1 MKKVKNYCATGI
13 AILLLVSSLCV
24 PASANSAQTHW
35 EGVDSAGAIVRDGG
49 SPIIV
54 EKELLT
60 FDIQEF
66 PDNHYFDLD
75 SYLAYSGKVTAEY
88 TFFNPAD
95 YTVTA
100 TLLFPFGCEP
110 MYATNEY
117 YGKDTEKYDI
127 LIDSQPVEKVMRY
140 TLSSGFDQFELE
152 TDLALLH
159 DDYVTDSFYALDLPV
174 TKYVFMPSGVDTD
187 TYGAADAGF
196 DMVRD
201 DPERRI
207 YFVDQNSLHTQDDG
221 DLRVHTGVENGE
233 AITVYVIG
241 QDYAEF
247 PQWKFYQDGGVEDGE
262 EIDGTMALESRE
274 ELSFRDLALSKW
286 SADSGVSEIDWYNAI
301 VAMLTGSS
309 DSTGSNLHLW
319 EFGSFDLS
327 RYLMR
332 WYEYE
337 ISIGPGERIVNT
349 VTAPIYPSING
360 RYEPPIYE
368 YTYLLSPAK
377 TWAEFGNLDIVV
389 NTPYYMTVSG
399 PEGFRYNNPGYELHL
414 TGLPEG
420 ELTFILCAEKNPK
433 APSAI
438 GYVYP
443 EVLLIGAA
451 ALMAIA
457 VVLVFAR
464 RGGKRHRGDDA

>member
-1 MKKVKNYCATGI
+1 MKRLRTPVALVCVF
-13 AILLLVSSLCV
+13 LLSAMLVV
-24 PASANSAQTHW
+24 PASANSAQTQW

-95 YTVTA
+95 YAVTA

-127 LIDSQPVEKVMRY
+127 LIDGQPVEKVMRY

-159 DDYVTDSFYALDLPV
+159 DDYVTDSFYTLDLPV
-174 TKYVFMPSGVDTD
+174 TKYVFMPSGVNTE

-207 YFVDQNSLHTQDDG
+207 YFVDQNGLHTQDDG
-221 DLRVHTGVENGE
+221 DLRVHSGVENGE

-262 EIDGTMALESRE
+262 EIDGTMTLESRE

-319 EFGSFDLS
+319 DLGSLDLS

-337 ISIGPGERIVNT
+337 ISVGPGERIANT
-349 VTAPIYPSING
+349 VTAPIYPDIDS
-360 RYEPPIYE
+360 RYEPPVFE
-368 YTYLLSPAK
+368 YTYLLSPAQ
-377 TWAEFGNLDIVV
+377 TWAEFGNLDIIV

-399 PEGFRYNNPGYELHL
+399 PEGFQYNNPGYELHL

-420 ELTFILCAEKNPK
+420 ELTFTLCSEQEPK
-433 APSAI
+433 APAFN

-443 EVLLIGAA
+443 EILLIGAA
-451 ALMAIA
+451 ILVTI
-457 VVLVFAR
+457 VVVIVFTQAAR
-464 RGGKRHRGDDA
+464 KRRTK

>member
-1 MKKVKNYCATGI
+1 MKYAKRFLSLSIV
-13 AILLLVSSLCV
+13 LLLMFSLLAM
-24 PASANSAQTHW
+24 PASANSAQTQW

-127 LIDSQPVEKVMRY
+127 LVDGQPVEKVMRY

-159 DDYVTDSFYALDLPV
+159 DDYVTDPFYELDLPV

-196 DMVRD
+196 DMIRD

-207 YFVDQNSLHTQDDG
+207 YFVDQNGLHTQDDG
-221 DLRVHTGVENGE
+221 DLRVHSGVENGE
-233 AITVYVIG
+233 SITVYVIG

-262 EIDGTMALESRE
+262 EIDGTMTLESRE
-274 ELSFRDLALSKW
+274 ELCFRDLALSKW

-319 EFGSFDLS
+319 DFGSLDLS

-332 WYEYE
+332 WYEYKITLE
-337 ISIGPGERIVNT
+337 PGQRIVNT
-349 VTAPIYPSING
+349 VTAPIYPDIDS
-360 RYEPPIYE
+360 RYEPPVYE

-389 NTPYYMTVSG
+389 NTPHYMTVSG
-399 PEGFRYNNPGYELHL
+399 PEGFQYNNPGYELHL

-420 ELTFILCAEKNPK
+420 ELTFTLCAEKEPE
-433 APSAI
+433 APSAM
-438 GYVYP
+438 GYIYP

-451 ALMAIA
+451 VLVA
-457 VVLVFAR
+457 VVVIIVFAR
-464 RGGKRHRGDDA
+464 AAKKKRTT

>member
-1 MKKVKNYCATGI
+1 MKRLKTPVALICAFMLSAT
-13 AILLLVSSLCV
+13 LVI
-24 PASANSAQTHW
+24 PASANSAQTQW

-95 YTVTA
+95 YAVTA

-127 LIDSQPVEKVMRY
+127 LIDGQPVEKVMRY

-159 DDYVTDSFYALDLPV
+159 DDYVTDSFYTLDLPV
-174 TKYVFMPSGVDTD
+174 TKYVFMPSGVDTE

-207 YFVDQNSLHTQDDG
+207 YFVDQNGLHTQDDG
-221 DLRVHTGVENGE
+221 DLRVHSGVENGE

-262 EIDGTMALESRE
+262 EIDGTMTLESRE

-319 EFGSFDLS
+319 DFGSLDLS

-337 ISIGPGERIVNT
+337 ITVGPGERIVNT

-389 NTPYYMTVSG
+389 NTPYYMITDGEVIAFEQTDSG
-399 PEGFRYNNPGYELHL
+399 YSVHL

-420 ELTFILCAEKNPK
+420 ELTFTLCSESITKIPVRNEGGIPAD
-433 APSAI
+433 I
-438 GYVYP
+438 
-443 EVLLIGAA
+443 LLIGAA
-451 ALMAIA
+451 ALVAI
-457 VVLVFAR
+457 VVVIVFAR
-464 RGGKRHRGDDA
+464 AAKKKKRK

>member
-1 MKKVKNYCATGI
+1 MKYTKRFLSLGI
-13 AILLLVSSLCV
+13 VLLLMFSLLAV
-24 PASANSAQTHW
+24 PASANSAQTQW
-35 EGVDSAGAIVRDGG
+35 EGVDSAGAIVREDD

-127 LIDSQPVEKVMRY
+127 LIDGQPVEKVMRY

-159 DDYVTDSFYALDLPV
+159 DDYVIDSFYSLDLPV

-207 YFVDQNSLHTQDDG
+207 YFVDQNGLHTQDDG
-221 DLRVHTGVENGE
+221 DLRVHSGVENGE

-262 EIDGTMALESRE
+262 EIDGTMTLESRE

-301 VAMLTGSS
+301 VAMLTGAS

-319 EFGSFDLS
+319 DYGSLDLS

-332 WYEYE
+332 WYEYKITLE
-337 ISIGPGERIVNT
+337 PGQRIVNT
-349 VTAPIYPSING
+349 VTAPIYPSINSD
-360 RYEPPIYE
+360 YEPPIYE
-368 YTYLLSPAK
+368 YTYLLSPAQ

-399 PEGFRYNNPGYELHL
+399 PEGFEYNNPGYELHL

-420 ELTFILCAEKNPK
+420 ELTFTLCAEKDPK
-433 APSAI
+433 APPAI

-443 EVLLIGAA
+443 EVILIGV
-451 ALMAIA
+451 AILVA
-457 VVLVFAR
+457 VVVVIVFAR
-464 RGGKRHRGDDA
+464 ASKKKRMK

>member
-1 MKKVKNYCATGI
+1 MKYTRRFCSLGI
-13 AILLLVSSLCV
+13 VLLLMFSLLAV
-24 PASANSAQTHW
+24 PASANSAQTQW

-66 PDNHYFDLD
+66 PDNHYSDLD

-127 LIDSQPVEKVMRY
+127 LIDGQPVEKVMRY

-159 DDYVTDSFYALDLPV
+159 DDYVTDSFYTLDLPV
-174 TKYVFMPSGVDTD
+174 TKYVFMPGGVDTE

-207 YFVDQNSLHTQDDG
+207 YFVDQNGLHTQDDG
-221 DLRVHTGVENGE
+221 DLRVHSGVENGE

-262 EIDGTMALESRE
+262 EIDGTMTLESRE

-319 EFGSFDLS
+319 DFGSLDLS

-337 ISIGPGERIVNT
+337 ITVGPGERIVNT
-349 VTAPIYPSING
+349 VTAPIYPDIDS
-360 RYEPPIYE
+360 RYEPPVFE
-368 YTYLLSPAK
+368 YTYLLSPAQ

-389 NTPYYMTVSG
+389 NTPYYMTQSG
-399 PEGFRYNNPGYELHL
+399 PEGFQYNNPGYELHL

-420 ELTFILCAEKNPK
+420 ELTFTLCAEAEPK
-433 APSAI
+433 APSAV

-451 ALMAIA
+451 
-457 VVLVFAR
+457 VLVAIVVVVFFAR
-464 RGGKRHRGDDA
+464 AAKKKRTI

>member
-1 MKKVKNYCATGI
+1 MKRLRTPVALVCVF
-13 AILLLVSSLCV
+13 LLSAMLVV
-24 PASANSAQTHW
+24 PASANSAQTQW

-95 YTVTA
+95 YAVTA

-127 LIDSQPVEKVMRY
+127 LIDGQPVEKVMRY

-159 DDYVTDSFYALDLPV
+159 DDYVTDSFYTLDLPV
-174 TKYVFMPSGVDTD
+174 TKYVFMPSGVDTE

-207 YFVDQNSLHTQDDG
+207 YFVDQNGLHTQDDG
-221 DLRVHTGVENGE
+221 DLRVHSGVENGE

-262 EIDGTMALESRE
+262 EIDGTMTLESRE

-319 EFGSFDLS
+319 DLGSLDLS

-337 ISIGPGERIVNT
+337 ISVGPGERIANT
-349 VTAPIYPSING
+349 VTAPIYPDIDS
-360 RYEPPIYE
+360 RYEPPVFE
-368 YTYLLSPAK
+368 YTYLLSPAQ
-377 TWAEFGNLDIVV
+377 TWAEFGNLDIIV

-399 PEGFRYNNPGYELHL
+399 PEGFQYNNPGYELHL

-420 ELTFILCAEKNPK
+420 ELTFTLCSEQEPK
-433 APSAI
+433 APAFN

-443 EVLLIGAA
+443 EILLIGAA
-451 ALMAIA
+451 ILVTI
-457 VVLVFAR
+457 VVVIVFTQAAR
-464 RGGKRHRGDDA
+464 KRRTK

>member
-1 MKKVKNYCATGI
+1 MKYTKRFLSLGI
-13 AILLLVSSLCV
+13 VFLLMFSLLVV
-24 PASANSAQTHW
+24 PASANSAQTQW

-66 PDNHYFDLD
+66 PDNYYSDLD

-110 MYATNEY
+110 TYAIYEY

-127 LIDSQPVEKVMRY
+127 LIDGQPVEKVMRY
-140 TLSSGFDQFELE
+140 TLSTGFDQFELK

-159 DDYVTDSFYALDLPV
+159 DDYVTDSFYSLDLPV
-174 TKYVFMPSGVDTD
+174 TKYVFMPSGVDTE

-207 YFVDQNSLHTQDDG
+207 YYVDQNGLHTQDDG
-221 DLRVHTGVENGE
+221 DLRVHSGVENGE

-247 PQWKFYQDGGVEDGE
+247 PQWKFYQNGGVEDGE
-262 EIDGTMALESRE
+262 EINGTMTLESRE

-286 SADSGVSEIDWYNAI
+286 SADSGVSEIDWYNAV

-319 EFGSFDLS
+319 DYGSLDLS

-337 ISIGPGERIVNT
+337 ISVGPGERIVNT
-349 VTAPIYPSING
+349 VTAPIYPSINA

-368 YTYLLSPAK
+368 FTYLLSPAK

-389 NTPYYMTVSG
+389 NTPYYMITDGEVIAFEQTDSG
-399 PEGFRYNNPGYELHL
+399 YSVHL

-420 ELTFILCAEKNPK
+420 ELTFTLCSEATTKIPVLSSGGFSADIL
-433 APSAI
+433 
-438 GYVYP
+438 
-443 EVLLIGAA
+443 LLGAA
-451 ALMAIA
+451 VLMAVA
-457 VVLVFAR
+457 VIIVFAR
-464 RGGKRHRGDDA
+464 AAKKKRMK

>member
-1 MKKVKNYCATGI
+1 MKRLRTPVALVCVF
-13 AILLLVSSLCV
+13 LLSAMLVV
-24 PASANSAQTHW
+24 PASANSAQTQW

-127 LIDSQPVEKVMRY
+127 LIDGQPVEKVMRY

-159 DDYVTDSFYALDLPV
+159 DDYVTDSFYTLDLPV
-174 TKYVFMPSGVDTD
+174 TKYVFMPSGVDTE

-207 YFVDQNSLHTQDDG
+207 YFVDQNGLHTQDDG
-221 DLRVHTGVENGE
+221 DLRVHSGVENGE

-262 EIDGTMALESRE
+262 EIDGTMTLESRE

-319 EFGSFDLS
+319 DLGSLDLS

-337 ISIGPGERIVNT
+337 ISVGPGERIANT
-349 VTAPIYPSING
+349 VTAPIYPDIDS
-360 RYEPPIYE
+360 RYEPPVFE
-368 YTYLLSPAK
+368 YTYLLSPAQ
-377 TWAEFGNLDIVV
+377 TWAEFGNLDIIV

-399 PEGFRYNNPGYELHL
+399 PEGFQYNNPGYELHL

-420 ELTFILCAEKNPK
+420 ELTFTLCSEQEPK
-433 APSAI
+433 APAFN

-443 EVLLIGAA
+443 EILLIGAA
-451 ALMAIA
+451 ILVTI
-457 VVLVFAR
+457 VVVIVFTQAAR
-464 RGGKRHRGDDA
+464 KRRTK

>member
-1 MKKVKNYCATGI
+1 MKYTKRFLSLGI
-13 AILLLVSSLCV
+13 VLLLMFSLLAV
-24 PASANSAQTHW
+24 PASANSAQTQW
-35 EGVDSAGAIVRDGG
+35 QGVDSAGAIVRDGG

-66 PDNHYFDLD
+66 PGNHYSDLD
-75 SYLAYSGKVTAEY
+75 SYLAYNGKVTAEY
-88 TFFNPAD
+88 TFYNPAD

-110 MYATNEY
+110 TYGIYEY

-127 LIDSQPVEKVMRY
+127 LIDGQPVEKVMRY
-140 TLSSGFDQFELE
+140 TLSSGFDQFELK

-159 DDYVTDSFYALDLPV
+159 DDYVTDSFYSLDLPV
-174 TKYVFMPSGVDTD
+174 TKYVFMPSGVDTE

-207 YFVDQNSLHTQDDG
+207 YFVDQNGLHTQDDG
-221 DLRVHTGVENGE
+221 DLRVHSGVENGE
-233 AITVYVIG
+233 VITVYVIG

-247 PQWKFYQDGGVEDGE
+247 PQWRFYQNGGVEDGE
-262 EIDGTMALESRE
+262 EINGTMTLESCE

-301 VAMLTGSS
+301 VSMLTASS
-309 DSTGSNLHLW
+309 DSTGSNLNLW
-319 EFGSFDLS
+319 DYGSLDLS

-337 ISIGPGERIVNT
+337 ISVGPGERIVNT
-349 VTAPIYPSING
+349 VTAPIYPSINA

-399 PEGFRYNNPGYELHL
+399 SEGFQYNNPGYELHL

-420 ELTFILCAEKNPK
+420 ELTFTLCAEKDPK

-443 EVLLIGAA
+443 EVFLIGAA
-451 ALMAIA
+451 ILMA
-457 VVLVFAR
+457 VVVVIVFAR
-464 RGGKRHRGDDA
+464 VARKQGMR

>member
-1 MKKVKNYCATGI
+1 MKRLRTPVALVCVF
-13 AILLLVSSLCV
+13 LLSAMLVV
-24 PASANSAQTHW
+24 PASANSAQTQW

-95 YTVTA
+95 YAVTA

-127 LIDSQPVEKVMRY
+127 LIDGQPVEKVMRY

-159 DDYVTDSFYALDLPV
+159 DDYVTDSFYTLDLPV
-174 TKYVFMPSGVDTD
+174 TKYVFMPSGVDTE

-207 YFVDQNSLHTQDDG
+207 YFVDQNGLHTQDDG
-221 DLRVHTGVENGE
+221 DLRVHSGVENGE

-262 EIDGTMALESRE
+262 EIDGTMTLESRE

-319 EFGSFDLS
+319 DLGSLDLS

-337 ISIGPGERIVNT
+337 ISVGPGERIVNT
-349 VTAPIYPSING
+349 VTAPIYPDIDS
-360 RYEPPIYE
+360 RYEPPIFE
-368 YTYLLSPAK
+368 YTYLLSPAQ
-377 TWAEFGNLDIVV
+377 TWAEFGNLDIIV

-399 PEGFRYNNPGYELHL
+399 PEGFQYNNPGYELHL

-420 ELTFILCAEKNPK
+420 ELTFTLCAEAEPK
-433 APSAI
+433 APSAM

-443 EVLLIGAA
+443 EVILIC
-451 ALMAIA
+451 A
-457 VVLVFAR
+457 VVLVAVVVVVVFAR
-464 RGGKRHRGDDA
+464 AAKKKRIK

>member
-1 MKKVKNYCATGI
+1 MKYTKRFFSLGI
-13 AILLLVSSLCV
+13 VLLLMFSLLAV
-24 PASANSAQTHW
+24 PASANSAQTQW
-35 EGVDSAGAIVRDGG
+35 QGVDSAGAIVRDGG

-66 PDNHYFDLD
+66 PGNHYSDLD

-88 TFFNPAD
+88 TFYNPAD

-110 MYATNEY
+110 TYAIYEY
-117 YGKDTEKYDI
+117 YSKDTEKYDI
-127 LIDSQPVEKVMRY
+127 LIDGQPVEKVMRY

-159 DDYVTDSFYALDLPV
+159 DDYVTDSFYSLDLPV
-174 TKYVFMPSGVDTD
+174 TKYVFMPSGVDTE

-207 YFVDQNSLHTQDDG
+207 YYVDQNGLHTQDDG
-221 DLRVHTGVENGE
+221 DLRVHSGVENGE
-233 AITVYVIG
+233 TITVYVIG

-247 PQWKFYQDGGVEDGE
+247 PQWRFYQNGGVEDGE
-262 EIDGTMALESRE
+262 EINGTMTLESRE

-319 EFGSFDLS
+319 DYGSLDLS

-337 ISIGPGERIVNT
+337 ISVGPGERIVNT
-349 VTAPIYPSING
+349 VTAPIYPSINA

-399 PEGFRYNNPGYELHL
+399 PEGFQYNNPGYELHL

-420 ELTFILCAEKNPK
+420 ELTFTLCAEKDPK

-443 EVLLIGAA
+443 EVFLIGAA
-451 ALMAIA
+451 ILMA
-457 VVLVFAR
+457 VVVVIVFAR
-464 RGGKRHRGDDA
+464 AAKKKRIK

>member
-1 MKKVKNYCATGI
+1 MKYAKRYRHFGI
-13 AILLLVSSLCV
+13 VLLLVTTLFAV
-24 PASANSAQTHW
+24 PAWANSAQTQW
-35 EGVDSAGAIVRDGG
+35 EGVDASGTIVREDD
-49 SPIIV
+49 SPIIA

-66 PDNHYFDLD
+66 PENHYSDLD

-110 MYATNEY
+110 MYASNEY
-117 YGKDTEKYDI
+117 YGKDTGKYDI
-127 LIDSQPVEKVMRY
+127 LIDGQPVEKGMRY
-140 TLSSGFDQFELE
+140 TLSSGFDQFELK

-159 DDYVTDSFYALDLPV
+159 DDYVTDEFYSLDLPV
-174 TKYVFMPSGVDTD
+174 TKYVFVPGGVDTE

-201 DPERRI
+201 DPQRRI
-207 YFVDQNSLHTQDDG
+207 YFVEQNGLHTQDDG
-221 DLRVHTGVENGE
+221 DLRVHTGVENGQS
-233 AITVYVIG
+233 ITVYVIG
-241 QDYAEF
+241 QDYAQF

-262 EIDGTMALESRE
+262 EIDGTMSLESRE

-286 SADSGVSEIDWYNAI
+286 SEDSGVSEIDWYNAI

-319 EFGSFDLS
+319 EFGSLDLS
-327 RYLMR
+327 THLMR

-337 ISIGPGERIVNT
+337 ITLGPGQRIVNT
-349 VTAPIYPSING
+349 VTAPIYPAING
-360 RYEPPIYE
+360 RYEPPVYE
-368 YTYLLSPAK
+368 YTYLLSPAQ
-377 TWAEFGNLDIVV
+377 TWAEFGTLDIVV
-389 NTPYYMTVSG
+389 NTPYYMTISG
-399 PEGFRYNNPGYELHL
+399 PEGFQWNNPGYELHL

-420 ELTFILCAEKNPK
+420 ELTFTLCAEKAPK
-433 APSAI
+433 ISANR
-438 GYVYP
+438 GFVYP
-443 EVLLIGAA
+443 EVLLIGATV
-451 ALMAIA
+451 LMAVA
-457 VVLVFAR
+457 VVIVFAR
-464 RGGKRHRGDDA
+464 AARKGRMK

>member
-1 MKKVKNYCATGI
+1 MKYTRRFCSLGI
-13 AILLLVSSLCV
+13 VLLLMFSLLAV
-24 PASANSAQTHW
+24 PASANSAQTQW

-66 PDNHYFDLD
+66 PNNHYSDLD

-127 LIDSQPVEKVMRY
+127 LIDGQPVEKVMRY

-159 DDYVTDSFYALDLPV
+159 DDYVTDSFYTLDLPV
-174 TKYVFMPSGVDTD
+174 TKYVFMPGGVDTE

-207 YFVDQNSLHTQDDG
+207 YFVDQNGLHTQDDG
-221 DLRVHTGVENGE
+221 DLRVHSGVENGE

-262 EIDGTMALESRE
+262 EIDGTMTLESRE

-319 EFGSFDLS
+319 DFGSLDLS

-337 ISIGPGERIVNT
+337 ITVGPGERIVNT
-349 VTAPIYPSING
+349 VTAPIYPDIDS
-360 RYEPPIYE
+360 RYEPPVFE
-368 YTYLLSPAK
+368 YTYLLSPAQ

-389 NTPYYMTVSG
+389 NTPYYMTQSG
-399 PEGFRYNNPGYELHL
+399 PEGFQYNNPGYELHL

-420 ELTFILCAEKNPK
+420 ELTFTLCAEAEPK
-433 APSAI
+433 APSAV

-451 ALMAIA
+451 
-457 VVLVFAR
+457 VLVAIVVVVFFAR
-464 RGGKRHRGDDA
+464 AAKKKRTI

>member
-1 MKKVKNYCATGI
+1 MKRLRTPVALVCVF
-13 AILLLVSSLCV
+13 LLSAMLVV
-24 PASANSAQTHW
+24 PASANSAQTQW

-95 YTVTA
+95 YAVTA

-127 LIDSQPVEKVMRY
+127 LIDGQPVEKVMRY

-159 DDYVTDSFYALDLPV
+159 DDYVTDSFYTLDLPV
-174 TKYVFMPSGVDTD
+174 TKYVFMPSGVDTE

-207 YFVDQNSLHTQDDG
+207 YFVDQNGLHTQDDG
-221 DLRVHTGVENGE
+221 DLRVHSGVENGE

-262 EIDGTMALESRE
+262 EIDGTMTLESRE

-319 EFGSFDLS
+319 DLGSLDLS

-337 ISIGPGERIVNT
+337 ISVGPGERIANT
-349 VTAPIYPSING
+349 VTAPIYPDIDS
-360 RYEPPIYE
+360 RYEPPVFE
-368 YTYLLSPAK
+368 YTYLLSPAQ
-377 TWAEFGNLDIVV
+377 TWAEFGNLDIIV

-399 PEGFRYNNPGYELHL
+399 PEGFQYNNPGYELHL

-420 ELTFILCAEKNPK
+420 ELTFTLCSEQEPK
-433 APSAI
+433 APAFN

-443 EVLLIGAA
+443 
-451 ALMAIA
+451 
-457 VVLVFAR
+457 
-464 RGGKRHRGDDA
+464 

>member
-1 MKKVKNYCATGI
+1 MKYTRRFCSLGI
-13 AILLLVSSLCV
+13 VLLLMFSLLAV
-24 PASANSAQTHW
+24 PASANSAQTQW

-110 MYATNEY
+110 TYAIYEY

-127 LIDSQPVEKVMRY
+127 LIDGQPVEKVMRY

-159 DDYVTDSFYALDLPV
+159 DDYVTDSFYTLDLPV
-174 TKYVFMPSGVDTD
+174 TKYVFMPGGVDTE

-207 YFVDQNSLHTQDDG
+207 YFVDQNGLHTQDDG
-221 DLRVHTGVENGE
+221 DLRVHSGVENGE

-262 EIDGTMALESRE
+262 EIDGTMTLESRE

-319 EFGSFDLS
+319 DFGSLDLS

-337 ISIGPGERIVNT
+337 ITVGPGERIVNT
-349 VTAPIYPSING
+349 VTAPIYPDIDS
-360 RYEPPIYE
+360 RYEPPVFE
-368 YTYLLSPAK
+368 YTYLLSPAQ

-389 NTPYYMTVSG
+389 NTPYYMTQSG
-399 PEGFRYNNPGYELHL
+399 PEGFQYNNPGYELHL

-420 ELTFILCAEKNPK
+420 ELTFTLCAEAEPK
-433 APSAI
+433 APSAV

-451 ALMAIA
+451 
-457 VVLVFAR
+457 VLVAIVVVVFFAR
-464 RGGKRHRGDDA
+464 AAKKKRTI

>member
-1 MKKVKNYCATGI
+1 MKRLKTPVALICAFMMSAT
-13 AILLLVSSLCV
+13 LVI
-24 PASANSAQTHW
+24 PASANSAQTQW
-35 EGVDSAGAIVRDGG
+35 EGVDSADAIVRDGG

-75 SYLAYSGKVTAEY
+75 TYLAYSGKVTAEY

-95 YTVTA
+95 YAVTA

-127 LIDSQPVEKVMRY
+127 LIDGQPVEKVMRY

-159 DDYVTDSFYALDLPV
+159 DDYVTDSFYTLDLPV
-174 TKYVFMPSGVDTD
+174 TKYVFMPSGVDTE

-207 YFVDQNSLHTQDDG
+207 YFVDQNGLHTQDDG
-221 DLRVHTGVENGE
+221 DLRVHSGVENGE

-241 QDYAEF
+241 QDYAEV

-262 EIDGTMALESRE
+262 EIDGTMTLESRE

-319 EFGSFDLS
+319 DFGSLDLS

-337 ISIGPGERIVNT
+337 ISVGPGERIVNT
-349 VTAPIYPSING
+349 VTAPIYPDIDS
-360 RYEPPIYE
+360 RYEPPIFE
-368 YTYLLSPAK
+368 YTYLLSPAQ
-377 TWAEFGNLDIVV
+377 TWAEFGNLDIIV

-399 PEGFRYNNPGYELHL
+399 PEGFQYNNPGYELHL
-414 TGLPEG
+414 TGLPGG
-420 ELTFILCAEKNPK
+420 ELTFTLCAEAEPK
-433 APSAI
+433 APSAM

-443 EVLLIGAA
+443 QVILIG
-451 ALMAIA
+451 A
-457 VVLVFAR
+457 VVLVAVVVVIIFAR
-464 RGGKRHRGDDA
+464 AAKKKRMK